1 MLSLGFT
8 LEQDLYL
15 KVHWCR
21 FIYLLNY
28 IDHNFKDLLMCFSK
42 LLKIYS
48 DIMHFEVTELTKLY
62 DVEGK

>member
-1 MLSLGFT
+1 
-8 LEQDLYL
+8 
-15 KVHWCR
+15 
-21 FIYLLNY
+21 
-28 IDHNFKDLLMCFSK
+28 MCFSK

>member
-1 MLSLGFT
+1 M
-8 LEQDLYL
+8 